1 MLNILHQALELLFC
15 LLDLWFCK
23 LDILDIVQRSM
34 YIDELNLKNLGHKN
48 HKRKRKR
55 SNEAK
60 QFGQSKWTG
69 YLYCTTCAKIQR
81 YWFETSN
88 AFDLFLN
95 MRFPPSSCSSL
106 NARRIK
112 SWFPQTWVSHT
123 LSQHLSS
130 KFAPNCCLQ
139 KMNQSINVH
148 CMSHCCKLMW
158 KSQRNFFERSSDVFK
173 KVWIPI
179 CCVMC
184 MPGDRSSNSSWNLS
198 IVEVCGPFVYTHFFH
213 TTDYHTFVDSLKL
226 IRFTLCKRLQILFT
240 RPG

>member
-1 MLNILHQALELLFC
+1 MKPNNLVNQNE
-15 LLDLWFCK
+15 
-23 LDILDIVQRSM
+23 LDICTVQLAQKFKDTDSRLQTHLICFS
-34 YIDELNLKNLGHKN
+34 ICDSHRVLVL
-48 HKRKRKR
+48 
-55 SNEAK
+55 
-60 QFGQSKWTG
+60 T
-69 YLYCTTCAKIQR
+69 
-81 YWFETSN
+81 
-88 AFDLFLN
+88 
-95 MRFPPSSCSSL
+95 SL
-106 NARRIK
+106 NTRRIK

-158 KSQRNFFERSSDVFK
+158 KLQRNFFERSSDVFR